1 MSPWK
6 KMFVAAFL
14 TMIGASVATSVQ
26 AAIVMEKMLLAETQE
41 AFEKGVAFP
50 LRGESGADA
59 TYLSVRVYKWKQS
72 PDEMYSFRANGR
84 LCGFS

>member
-6 KMFVAAFL
+6 KMFLAAFL
-14 TMIGASVATSVQ
+14 TMMGTSAATSVQ
-26 AAIVMEKMLLAETQE
+26 AAIVMEKMLLAETYE

-50 LRGESGADA
+50 LRGETGAAA

-72 PDEMYSFRANGR
+72 PDDM
-84 LCGFS
+84 FSLE